1 VLGFCESKRMRRG
14 IEPRMELAD
23 NYRSVQISI
32 ITRRERGKR
41 VESEGK
47 TVGRASRLERN
58 NSIARNRVRYQRAG
72 GDVIN

>member
-1 VLGFCESKRMRRG
+1 
-14 IEPRMELAD
+14 MELAD

-32 ITRRERGKR
+32 ITRCERGKR
-41 VESEGK
+41 VENEGK